1 MNKDL
6 YNSTVRS
13 GKCQMRS
20 SDQMH
25 LNNITFC
32 ARTLSRYAR
41 YLEEQMDNVLF
52 GQEDDSELMQLI
64 QMHEVTLLSLVKMN

>member
-6 YNSTVRS
+6 YNSTVTE
-13 GKCQMRS
+13 GICKMRS

-25 LNNITFC
+25 INNIAFEP
-32 ARTLSRYAR
+32 AVVSKYATH
-41 YLEEQMDNVLF
+41 LEEEMDKVLF
-52 GQEDDSELMQLI
+52 ESKDDTDLVQLI